1 MVAVILCLALG
12 LIMTF
17 GSVVLSAMS
26 SSEAKKSNTKDAE
39 RYSMFSAISS
49 GATIVLLAIALIIY
63 VQEDRCV
70 NVMSGGRVYPQG
82 YARPGTPLSR

>member
-1 MVAVILCLALG
+1 MVAVILCLAIG
-12 LIMTF
+12 LIMAF

-63 VQEDRCV
+63 VQEDRCTV
-70 NVMSGGRVYPQG
+70 PRSYPQGYG